1 MSASTFAQL
10 RETYPT
16 AELTAH
22 LLTIHGDMFVV
33 QAMVRVDGTV
43 QATAMGSASIL
54 EEAEDRAYQRVFRHL
69 GLSLEATNGLIKTP
83 VKPAAEATQRPV
95 ATQNSAVIQSPPTV
109 VEASMPVPTIPASP
123 PAPPTQPSVPLPIKL
138 LSIQDQVAEIANSN
152 LIAESSDSPVNTEKS
167 ADSPIFP
174 APPVDLSDIIAQT
187 DVELQR
193 LGWSVNQGREFLEKT
208 YGRRSRHDLSD
219 EELLEFLL
227 YLENL
232 PTSAS

>member
-16 AELTAH
+16 AELIAH
-22 LLTIHGDMFVV
+22 LLTIHQDMFVV

-43 QATAMGSASIL
+43 QATAMGAANIL
-54 EEAEDRAYQRVFRHL
+54 EEAEDRAYQRALRHW
-69 GLSLEATNGLIKTP
+69 GLSFGAAEATNGLVTAQ
-83 VKPAAEATQRPV
+83 VKPATAATQSPSPV
-95 ATQNSAVIQSPPTV
+95 AEPSQSAPTVPASSPPT
-109 VEASMPVPTIPASP
+109 PAE
-123 PAPPTQPSVPLPIKL
+123 PSVQPTTRLSSLP
-138 LSIQDQVAEIANSN
+138 DHVDDIANSN
-152 LIAESSDSPVNTEKS
+152 LVAEGSIHAINTEKS
-167 ADSPIFP
+167 ADFP
-174 APPVDLSDIIAQT
+174 TLSVTPVDLSDIIAQT

-193 LGWSVNQGREFLEKT
+193 LGWSVHQGREFLEKT

-232 PTSAS
+232 PTSPN